1 MIGFFLQIL
10 YICRN
15 LVSLNKQTRRFL
27 MAALV
32 GSGRSDMQYLQKL
45 NPAEREVLIEDMDA
59 LQGRMDKLTVRFQ
72 KEAKVEVLRQESKDL
87 KEELKK
93 NNEEQQALDAKIAAM
108 RAKIAAKNA
117 AKNAAKKT

>member
-1 MIGFFLQIL
+1 
-10 YICRN
+10 
-15 LVSLNKQTRRFL
+15 